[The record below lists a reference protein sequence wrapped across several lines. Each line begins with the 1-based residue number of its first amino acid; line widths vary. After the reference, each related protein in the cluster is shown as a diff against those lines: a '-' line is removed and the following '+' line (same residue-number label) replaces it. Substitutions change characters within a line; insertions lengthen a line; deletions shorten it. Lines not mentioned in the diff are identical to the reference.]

1 MELLANFCIIHRIKL
16 ERRNGVVGNDVGMEL
31 DGVVDSRISTLDTD
45 TTPTLQSIVREHYSV
60 TLICKGASS

>member
-1 MELLANFCIIHRIKL
+1 M
-16 ERRNGVVGNDVGMEL
+16 VGNDVGMEL